1 MPEPITISPPEGSEA
16 EWCARL
22 MSSLGPWKKYGR
34 TFELCLQR
42 IHDPEYLVWIARQ
55 GATPC
60 GFIII
65 HPRGVAGSPYI
76 ASVGVAPE
84 FQGQSIGTELV
95 TAAERHFPAARNIF
109 LCVSDFNPRARV
121 LYERLGY
128 AVVAEFDD
136 YVTDGT
142 TEFLMRKRLQPR

>member
-1 MPEPITISPPEGSEA
+1 MSEGITISPPEGAEA

-22 MSSLGPWKKYGR
+22 MSSLDPWKRYGR
-34 TFELCLQR
+34 TYDLCLQR
-42 IHDPEYLVWIARQ
+42 VHDPEYLVWVARRS
-55 GATPC
+55 ATPC
-60 GFIII
+60 GFIVI

-76 ASVGVAPE
+76 ASVVVAPG
-84 FQGQSIGTELV
+84 FQGQGIGAGLV
-95 TAAERHFPAARNIF
+95 LAAERHFPAARNIF
-109 LCVSDFNPRARV
+109 LCVSDFNPRARA

-136 YVTDGT
+136 YVTDGV